1 MRTQKRKAP
10 DLHIGEARGSKL
22 CVKIKAGIFFEKRL
36 RHLEQGHQCWTGPL
50 HLGVYDREGVYL
62 SACRTSIHGCCLQM
76 SERVCEHV
84 PTMRSTSISAMVM
97 TPPGRSAFAT
107 LLSTARVA
115 SVHLSIYASPCACM
129 GEEGE
134 SGEEKEGAESPQGGR
149 ADGLNI
155 RR

>member
-36 RHLEQGHQCWTGPL
+36 RHLEQGHQCWTGTL

-84 PTMRSTSISAMVM
+84 PTMRSTSISAMAM
-97 TPPGRSAFAT
+97 TPPGRSAFAA